1 MNRKELQEIA
11 QIRIREAETLL
22 HNGHFEGAYYLAGY
36 AVECALKACIA
47 KQTHEHDFPD
57 LKWARKVYT
66 HNLED
71 LLSLAGLEEERKM
84 REKSDPDFSSNWA
97 VVKDWSEEARYQVEI
112 DEQKARDLVNAVTNE
127 NSGVLPW
134 LKTLW

>member
-11 QIRIREAETLL
+11 QIRVREAETLL

-36 AVECALKACIA
+36 AVECALKVCIA

-84 REKSDPDFSSNWA
+84 REKATRISAATGQLSRTGQRKPVTRWKSTS
-97 VVKDWSEEARYQVEI
+97 KRRETWSMQ
-112 DEQKARDLVNAVTNE
+112 
-127 NSGVLPW
+127 
-134 LKTLW
+134 